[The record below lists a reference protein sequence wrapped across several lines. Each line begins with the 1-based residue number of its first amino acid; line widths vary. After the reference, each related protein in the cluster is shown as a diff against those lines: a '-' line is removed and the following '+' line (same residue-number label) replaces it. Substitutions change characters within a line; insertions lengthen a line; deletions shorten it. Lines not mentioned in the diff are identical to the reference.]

1 MSRRKSYRL
10 DRVVVEP
17 GELRP
22 ASWTFGGEAVQG
34 FEQIYHVTD
43 GNFEARNYWEFV
55 VRIPKRT
62 GDRLEVR
69 PRTTPNVRA
78 WAELPDRSVTFVRG
92 TLGDAK
98 GKRYCLVSLADVTG
112 EKSRAIV
119 RSDQREDLPPWFDSL
134 RHRMRSKARVKRTR
148 GNDGGMLVLL
158 VPEGDH
164 AAMIRLFFALKV
176 WVLKEGF
183 ELRA

>member
-1 MSRRKSYRL
+1 MPRRKSYRL

-17 GELRP
+17 GERRP
-22 ASWTFGGEAVQG
+22 ASWTFGGETMQG

-43 GNFEARNYWEFV
+43 GNFEGRNHWEFV
-55 VRIPKRT
+55 VRIPKRA
-62 GDRLEVR
+62 GERLEVR
-69 PRTTPNVRA
+69 PRTTPNVRV

-92 TLGDAK
+92 TLGDAR
-98 GKRYCLVSLADVTG
+98 GKRYCLVSLADVSG
-112 EKSRAIV
+112 QRSRAVV
-119 RSDQREDLPPWFDSL
+119 RSDQRGELPAWFDAL
-134 RHRMRSKARVKRTR
+134 RHRMRTKSSVKRTR
-148 GNDGGMLVLL
+148 GTDGGALVVL

-183 ELRA
+183 ELSA